1 MTRARDRLGAV
12 GHAELVEHIADVL
25 LDRIEDHDE
34 LPMDITRV
42 DVLPPI
48 RTRASDVESFR
59 PECSRTTRSHRPRG
73 HRDARSEREAGR
85 PRILED
91 PRRQGQLTTHRLRC
105 QLNLPIELYRDF
117 VYGGRVKRAQNTR
130 WAIV

>member
-1 MTRARDRLGAV
+1 
-12 GHAELVEHIADVL
+12 
-25 LDRIEDHDE
+25 
-34 LPMDITRV
+34 MDITRV
-42 DVLPPI
+42 DALPPI

-59 PECSRTTRSHRPRG
+59 RRMLPPPLEVID
-73 HRDARSEREAGR
+73 RDVIETRSEREAGR

-117 VYGGRVKRAQNTR
+117 VYAGRVKRAQNTR
-130 WAIV
+130 WVIV